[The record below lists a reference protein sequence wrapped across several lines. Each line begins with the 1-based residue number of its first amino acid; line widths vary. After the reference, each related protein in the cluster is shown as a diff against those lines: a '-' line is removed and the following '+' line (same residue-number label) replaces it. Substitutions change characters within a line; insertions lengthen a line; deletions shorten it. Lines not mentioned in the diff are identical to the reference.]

1 MGYAHLGIAIAT
13 EVIGPIAA
21 QLVFE
26 DEPLMNEQ
34 VHPR

>member
-1 MGYAHLGIAIAT
+1 MGYVHLAIAI
-13 EVIGPIAA
+13 ELIGTIAA
-21 QLVFE
+21 RLVFE